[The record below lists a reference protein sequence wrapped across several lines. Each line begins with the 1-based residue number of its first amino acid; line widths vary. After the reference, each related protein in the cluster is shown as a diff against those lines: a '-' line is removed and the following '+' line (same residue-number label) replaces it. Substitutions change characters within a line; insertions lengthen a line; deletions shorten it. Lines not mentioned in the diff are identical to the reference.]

1 MSDQDQVS
9 RRSLLRSLGI
19 SVTLAGAGGGLV
31 QLEAAQHVHNA
42 VAQEKTAAPNG
53 KYTPKYFTE
62 HEFLTLR
69 RLSDLIIPADEHSP
83 GAVQAG
89 AAEWIDYM
97 ASGSPELAEIYTGG
111 MGWLDHET
119 QKRYGASFLDS
130 KPDQQTA
137 LLDVIAYRKNESPE
151 TAPGI
156 QFFAWVRKMVAD
168 AYYTSPIGIKDLGY
182 IGNTALSHFS
192 VPEEAVEYAL
202 KRSPFA

>member
-1 MSDQDQVS
+1 MSDDNQLS
-9 RRSLLRSLGI
+9 RRTLLRSLGI
-19 SVTLAGAGGGLV
+19 SVTLAGTGGGLV

-42 VAQEKTAAPNG
+42 VAEEKTTAANG
-53 KYTPKYFTE
+53 KYTPKCFTE

-83 GAVQAG
+83 GALQAG

-97 ASGSPELAEIYTGG
+97 AATSPELAEIYTGG
-111 MGWLDHET
+111 MGWLDHEM

-130 KPDQQTA
+130 KPDQQTV
-137 LLDVIAYRKNESPE
+137 LLDVIAYRKNESSE

-156 QFFAWVRKMVAD
+156 KFFAWVRKMVAD

-182 IGNTALSHFS
+182 MGNTAMSHFS
-192 VPEEAVEYAL
+192 VPEQAVAYAL